1 MQKYIKLLVR
11 ALNTGT
17 GMTAFFGLFLALPIV
32 LGLAMSRCNT
42 FQITYDVGG
51 IPMYES
57 VPAERFGEDAVA
69 GVREFAELQNVSPP
83 YRGHRPQK
91 VAQVDYCPL
100 IKLGLACETI
110 WPRR

>member
-11 ALNTGT
+11 ALNTGM
-17 GMTAFFGLFLALPIV
+17 GVIAFFGLLLAMPIV
-32 LGLAMSRCNT
+32 TGLAISRCNT

-57 VPAERFGEDAVA
+57 VPAQRFGADPVEGA
-69 GVREFAELQNVSPP
+69 REFAELQNVSPP

-91 VAQVDYCPL
+91 VAQIDHCPL
-100 IKLGLACETI
+100 FKLGLVCETI